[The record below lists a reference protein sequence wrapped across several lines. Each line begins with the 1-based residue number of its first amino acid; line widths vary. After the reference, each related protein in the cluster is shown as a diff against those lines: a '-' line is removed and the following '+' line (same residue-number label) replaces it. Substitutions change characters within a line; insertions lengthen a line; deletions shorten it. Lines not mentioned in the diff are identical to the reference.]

1 MGLGVVVVVGGCGH
15 VGLPLGLLLAESG
28 LMTIAYN
35 IDERVVDRVRN
46 ENVPFEEP
54 GAATALKTMLASGRF
69 KVSTDP
75 SVIADA
81 ETVIDVIG
89 TPVDEHVNPDPHAVR
104 AVVDDLSGQ
113 MRDGQLLVLS
123 STEATTSIE
132 DILDEVLASP
142 RPTRWATC
150 CNASTASSPPAAGS
164 PSSARTSA
172 TQSKAYFDCAD
183 RYVRER

>member
-1 MGLGVVVVVGGCGH
+1 M
-15 VGLPLGLLLAESG
+15 
-28 LMTIAYN
+28 
-35 IDERVVDRVRN
+35 
-46 ENVPFEEP
+46 
-54 GAATALKTMLASGRF
+54 
-69 KVSTDP
+69 
-75 SVIADA
+75 IADA

-123 STEATTSIE
+123 STEATTTSIE

-183 RYVRER
+183 RYVREVAENVYAAGFDVDTVISRFLPYPFRSALPSSAAMARPEERQLEIERVLGKQFLVVGTK